1 LSSLWFSLAAGLV
14 LLIPGCS
21 LLAWLPGE
29 RSAKKDPIAFLADGA
44 ALSISITACLAL
56 WLLLFKIK
64 AGPLVLVV
72 FYVLGII
79 SLCGALLRRWSSLRD
94 FRRTALVVWGWA
106 LVFGLA
112 VGLSAWRFYQARFLL
127 LPAWV
132 DSVHHTLVVR
142 KMIEYQGLPPDLT
155 PYIPANFYYHYGFH
169 LAAALFAFW
178 TRLSPAEGVLWFGNV
193 VNAAVAFSV
202 YRAASAFLNNGE
214 LNLYAPGSPAEMPC
228 AEEMQRPRR
237 WRGASM
243 AALAAALLVGFVF
256 QMPAYYVTWGRYTLL
271 TGLVL
276 LGPALAAALEVWRKP
291 SSKAAGI
298 KMALLVAGLCLTHYF
313 ALLLAGFFLVVL
325 AGTGLARIRQPRNWF
340 ALLGLVG
347 WAGLGLLLA
356 LPWVWNV
363 ALATQSQAQ
372 VHVISPINQAASA
385 AKSAADYLQYII
397 YLVGPRRN
405 HILMGLA
412 GIGLLAALRKPS
424 LRPLAAWTIL
434 LSLLSLPWGVRI
446 GPFRPDHYAI
456 VLFFPA
462 AILVGDLLVS
472 GIEALVRL
480 VQPGT
485 LERAWFRPV
494 VLGTVLVIFLIWG
507 ARETKRILNTTT
519 ILVDQGDIA
528 ALDWIQENTPVSARF
543 YINSVLWQGN
553 MYRGVD
559 GGYWL
564 MPYAGRSSLLPP
576 LLYANAPVE
585 YVEKVNRWVIN
596 SGQLHGCDTNFWNLV
611 EEAGLTHIYLHQGKG
626 VLQPSALTGC
636 AGLDLIYEQESV
648 YIYQIHPVR

>member
-1 LSSLWFSLAAGLV
+1 
-14 LLIPGCS
+14 
-21 LLAWLPGE
+21 
-29 RSAKKDPIAFLADGA
+29 
-44 ALSISITACLAL
+44 
-56 WLLLFKIK
+56 
-64 AGPLVLVV
+64 
-72 FYVLGII
+72 
-79 SLCGALLRRWSSLRD
+79 
-94 FRRTALVVWGWA
+94 
-106 LVFGLA
+106 
-112 VGLSAWRFYQARFLL
+112 
-127 LPAWV
+127 
-132 DSVHHTLVVR
+132 
-142 KMIEYQGLPPDLT
+142 
-155 PYIPANFYYHYGFH
+155 
-169 LAAALFAFW
+169 
-178 TRLSPAEGVLWFGNV
+178 
-193 VNAAVAFSV
+193 
-202 YRAASAFLNNGE
+202 
-214 LNLYAPGSPAEMPC
+214 
-228 AEEMQRPRR
+228 
-237 WRGASM
+237 
-243 AALAAALLVGFVF
+243 
-256 QMPAYYVTWGRYTLL
+256 
-271 TGLVL
+271 
-276 LGPALAAALEVWRKP
+276 
-291 SSKAAGI
+291 
-298 KMALLVAGLCLTHYF
+298 
-313 ALLLAGFFLVVL
+313 
-325 AGTGLARIRQPRNWF
+325 
-340 ALLGLVG
+340 
-347 WAGLGLLLA
+347 
-356 LPWVWNV
+356 
-363 ALATQSQAQ
+363 
-372 VHVISPINQAASA
+372 
-385 AKSAADYLQYII
+385 
-397 YLVGPRRN
+397 
-405 HILMGLA
+405 
-412 GIGLLAALRKPS
+412 
-424 LRPLAAWTIL
+424 LAAWTIL

-576 LLYANAPVE
+576 LLYANAPAE